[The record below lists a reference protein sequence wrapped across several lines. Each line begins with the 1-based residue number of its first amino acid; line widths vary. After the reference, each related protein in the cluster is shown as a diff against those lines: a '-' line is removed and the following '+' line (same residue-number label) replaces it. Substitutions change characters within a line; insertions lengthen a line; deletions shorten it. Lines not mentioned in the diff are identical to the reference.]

1 MLPARLLLLSGAAL
15 LLVGCSQLPTGS
27 ARSRVPIPSST
38 MSLMAMKG
46 MSAGD
51 PILIR
56 AYKKESEMEVWKR
69 GANGRYAL
77 LKTYPICRWSGQLGP
92 KIAQGDRQAPE
103 GYYTITPAQ
112 MNPNSAY
119 YLSFDTG
126 FPNAYD
132 RSLGRS
138 GGNLMVHGSCSSAG
152 CYAMTD
158 EAIAEIYAISREAFA
173 GGQRAFQFQAYPFR
187 MTAENMAKYR
197 QDQNIAF
204 WRNLKEGSDRFE
216 TTHEEPSVTVAGGR
230 YRFNVSPEG
239 EALAARKAAEDEQRI
254 ASLAG
259 STAAVR
265 TLYAD
270 GGQHPSF
277 QEMLSGERLDV
288 SRPEALAAPGQ
299 DVALNTAAPPPI
311 RTAAALSSAAP
322 ARSAADAATTGGVA
336 PKERVRR
343 TQPTK
348 LAAPAS
354 DHPAVVRPRGTSTRL
369 AAARPMPAPAVQ
381 ADERPFYARWLGN
394 LFRS

>member
-27 ARSRVPIPSST
+27 ARSQVPIPSST

-173 GGQRAFQFQAYPFR
+173 GGQKAFQFQAYPFR

-299 DVALNTAAPPPI
+299 DVALNTAAPPI
-311 RTAAALSSAAP
+311 RTAAALPSAAP
-322 ARSAADAATTGGVA
+322 ARSATDAATTGGVA

-343 TQPTK
+343 AQPTK